1 MNIKATIL
9 SFISAVLPALGMTAQ
24 MTLHD
29 CLVYAREHAH
39 ANVINRLENRKA
51 QLDKR
56 IASAQLMPYISFSSS
71 GNISF
76 GRNID
81 PETNTYDNRR
91 TLSTGFSLGVSL
103 PLFDGLVSVN
113 NLKAARVAELRRIA
127 SSQIAEDQISL
138 KVISAFYNISYC
150 KAMVKQMRGQLQ
162 RDSIDLETTVR
173 QEQLGAKSGADVAEM
188 QALVASDRYELT
200 NQKNLLDKAYLD
212 LRGLMGM
219 ELTSAPLVLLEED
232 TAERTTVF
240 NTVHPKVAE
249 AQLDLRMSTL
259 SLRAARGAYSPKISL
274 EAGVSTSYYRMLGDA
289 ADVPTFREQWHNNMG
304 QYIGVFFSLPIFTG
318 LSTTNKLKRAKIE
331 VSQSRERL
339 EQTIYEVEKETAEAK
354 LDYIA
359 ASDEMQAA
367 ARRLDAEEIAYRAV
381 RRKFEIGGA
390 SALDL
395 YASGAKLATARANYE
410 GKRIQK
416 IINGITL
423 DYFNGKKLID

>member
-1 MNIKATIL
+1 MNIRATIL
-9 SFISAVLPALGMTAQ
+9 SFISAVLPTFGVMAQ

-39 ANVINRLENRKA
+39 ANVINRLDNRKA

-56 IASAQLMPYISFSSS
+56 IASAQLMPYISFTSS

-81 PETNTYDNRR
+81 PETNAYDNRR
-91 TLSTGFSLGVSL
+91 TLSTDFSLGVSI

-113 NLKAARVAELRRIA
+113 NLKAARVAELRQTA
-127 SSQIAEDQISL
+127 SSQIAEDQRSL
-138 KVISAFYNISYC
+138 KVISAFYNVSYC
-150 KAMVKQMRGQLQ
+150 KAMVRQMRDQLL
-162 RDSIDLETTVR
+162 RDSIDLATTVR

-219 ELTSAPLVLLEED
+219 ELTAEPLLLLEED
-232 TAERTTVF
+232 PTERSAVF
-240 NTVHPKVAE
+240 NTIHPRVAE

-274 EAGVSTSYYRMLGDA
+274 EAGVSTSYYRMLGDG
-289 ADVPTFREQWHNNMG
+289 ADVPTFREQWRNNMG
-304 QYIGVFFSLPIFTG
+304 QYIGLSFSLPIFTG
-318 LSTTNKLKRAKIE
+318 FSTTNKLKLAKIE
-331 VSQSRERL
+331 VSRSRARL

>member
-1 MNIKATIL
+1 
-9 SFISAVLPALGMTAQ
+9 

-173 QEQLGAKSGADVAEM
+173 QERLGAKSGADVAEM

-304 QYIGVFFSLPIFTG
+304 QYIGVSFSLPIFTG